1 MWKLVEL
8 LETYFTCL
16 VGADAYVLQ
25 PGSQGLAPQ
34 FDEMEVSLVK
44 QYYIQY
50 FKILKVSPYC
60 LNYMYCFSLSL

>member
-1 MWKLVEL
+1 MWKLVEF

-44 QYYIQY
+44 QYNCIVY
-50 FKILKVSPYC
+50 FKILKVSPDC
-60 LNYMYCFSLSL
+60 